1 MPLPSSG
8 TINLSDVI
16 KEFGIGTN
24 NSVNLFTSAT
34 SGTVTAPVTGYVI
47 VEVRGGGGG
56 GGGFGGATGGGGGG
70 SAAYAKE
77 LIYINS
83 GQTLNYIV
91 GAGGAGVGGSST
103 GGTGGTSV
111 VYSGTKTITTIGA
124 LGGAGGKGGAVGGS
138 PGQGGAGG
146 LDTAG
151 NTNIGITTAGIDG
164 DNAPGS
170 GIAFG
175 GAGTVLGDI
184 IDGSGLAGNG
194 GNGSDSGNGSNGN
207 DGAVKFTWYDTTK
220 NLRGYLKAANTNV
233 PDFYKN
239 DTVPTSGT
247 MELRDFLSTSAVGF
261 KSNALLV
268 ITNCGGSGATNSG
281 TSELRL
287 HANGRY
293 DLDGTIT
300 VGGGGG
306 QTVAESLNQ
315 QWCTANGN
323 GGFEPRRLYA
333 ALFQLPESTHVF
345 TGGSAAVNT
354 WFQLTNSVTWTLSAT
369 GEDKY
374 INANLCISTTSSNT
388 GLISHANIEFEV
400 IAAGSN

>member
-24 NSVNLFTSAT
+24 NSVNLFTSG

-47 VEVRGGGGG
+47 VEVVGAGGGGG
-56 GGGFGGATGGGGGG
+56 GGSGGGYSGGGGG
-70 SAAYAKE
+70 SGAWAKE
-77 LIYINS
+77 LVYINS
-83 GQTLNYIV
+83 GETLNYVV
-91 GAGGAGVGGSST
+91 GLGGSFGEGP
-103 GGTGGTSV
+103 GGPIDGSQGDPSY
-111 VYSGTKTITTIGA
+111 VYSGTKSITTIYCD
-124 LGGAGGKGGAVGGS
+124 GGGGGQTAVGAPGNGGS
-138 PGQGGAGG
+138 GGSDSGA
-146 LDTAG
+146 
-151 NTNIGITTAGIDG
+151 NTNIGLQYTGNAGFDG
-164 DNAPGS
+164 TYAPANLGVAPEQIS
-170 GIAFG
+170 GA
-175 GAGTVLGDI
+175 TN
-184 IDGSGLAGNG
+184 AGNG
-194 GNGSDSGNGSNGN
+194 GAGSSVNGFSGQN
-207 DGAVKFTWYDTTK
+207 GAVKFTWYETTK
-220 NLRGYLKAANTNV
+220 NIRSYLRAANTNI
-233 PDFYKN
+233 PDFISN
-239 DTVPTSGT
+239 ATVPTSGT
-247 MELRDFLSTSAVGF
+247 MELRDFLGGSAVGF
-261 KSNALLV
+261 KSNALAV
-268 ITNCGGSGATNSG
+268 ITNCGGSGTNNSG

-306 QTVAESLNQ
+306 QTVTESLNQ

-323 GGFEPRRLYA
+323 GGFEPRRLYV
-333 ALFQLPESTHVF
+333 ALFQLPESISLF